1 MKQIYTILFDLDG
14 TIVNT
19 APDLMAAHNHVMKK
33 YGYAQKKLE
42 DIKSLAGKGAWIM
55 MQRSFKE
62 EIKDE
67 KVKKEMTKE
76 FIDFYSKNID
86 RASVPIKGTIDF
98 LVWAKSKNI
107 SMAVCTNK
115 QERLAS
121 DLLKKLD
128 MYKYFEYVA
137 GSDTFAFNKPDPRHL
152 TDVVEIIGGDLKKTI
167 MVGDSEVDAMSAHNA
182 KLPFVLV
189 KDGYTEKTEKEI
201 KHDELISDFVNFEKI
216 LKNIYDNFCP
226 FFSFSNILFYNVFHS
241 WP

>member
-67 KVKKEMTKE
+67 KTKKEMTKE

-86 RASVPIKGTIDF
+86 KNSVPIKGAIDF
-98 LVWAKSKNI
+98 FNWAKNKNI

-115 QERLAS
+115 QERLAI

-128 MYKYFEYVA
+128 LFKFFEYVA
-137 GSDTFAFNKPDPRHL
+137 GSDTFSFNKPDPRHL
-152 TDVVEIIGGDLKKTI
+152 TDVVEIIGGDLKKTMMI
-167 MVGDSEVDAMSAHNA
+167 GDSEVDAMSAYNA
-182 KLPFVLV
+182 KVPFVLV

-201 KHDELISDFVNFEKI
+201 KHNELISDFVNFEKVI
-216 LKNIYDNFCP
+216 EKYL
-226 FFSFSNILFYNVFHS
+226 
-241 WP
+241 